1 MTFNPWS
8 GDGLVLAKKIYI
20 WKLYW
25 KRANSRSIVEKTARL

>member
-8 GDGLVLAKKIYI
+8 GDGLVLAKKKK